1 MQSLPRDNC
10 FQAYKKC
17 LQKYATF
24 SGRSRRSEYWYFK
37 LLYYLIFIII
47 AISIVFFFIDEDEN
61 ELIKI
66 MNTVYLIYSLLFL
79 IPNISV
85 TVRRIHDTGRSGYFF
100 FMYFI
105 PIIGPFFILYY
116 CICDS
121 QEQTNEYG
129 PSPKYIELK
138 GSFLGNQNN
147 NNYLF
152 NNLPNT
158 TGNNNTFYTPVQLNE
173 YSNSGE

>member
-1 MQSLPRDNC
+1 MHAIPRDNC

-24 SGRSRRSEYWYFK
+24 SGRSRRTEYWSFK
-37 LLYYLIFIII
+37 LLYYLIIFII
-47 AISIVFFFIDEDEN
+47 AILMVFFITDEN
-61 ELIKI
+61 ELYNTF
-66 MNTVYLIYSLLFL
+66 NTVYLIYSLIFL

-85 TVRRIHDTGRSGYFF
+85 TVRRIHDTGRSGYYF

-105 PIIGPFFILYY
+105 PIVGPFFILYY

-121 QEQTNEYG
+121 QEQTNEFG

-138 GSFLGNQNN
+138 DSFLRNSNNHNN
-147 NNYLF
+147 NLF
-152 NNLPNT
+152 HNLSST
-158 TGNNNTFYTPVQLNE
+158 TGNNNAFNTPVQLNE
-173 YSNSGE
+173 YTN